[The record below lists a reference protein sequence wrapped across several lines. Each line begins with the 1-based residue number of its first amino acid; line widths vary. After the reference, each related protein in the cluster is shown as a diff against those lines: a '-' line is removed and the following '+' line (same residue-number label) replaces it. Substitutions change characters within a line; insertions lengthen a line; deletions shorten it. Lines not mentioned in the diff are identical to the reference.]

1 MIEAQQEKSRPA
13 HCHEPFSPSLFTT
26 PRGYELLDPP
36 IPLQSN
42 AIVMN
47 KYLSI
52 PTTNSERCQTWSGL
66 CTV

>member
-1 MIEAQQEKSRPA
+1 MIEAQQEKSSPA

-26 PRGYELLDPP
+26 PRGYELLYSP

-47 KYLSI
+47 KYLLI
-52 PTTNSERCQTWSGL
+52 HTTNSERCQTWSGL

>member
-26 PRGYELLDPP
+26 PSGYELLDSP